1 MQEMKSGIVKFI
13 AILAIGVMNSGC
25 APRFIDVEQPV
36 PHVTWVERQVET
48 VGNAVGPSQGREF
61 VLSTKESN
69 VLGPD
74 ERVRWVAGVDLSKSK
89 LQRSSER
96 LAGGPIDGLFGQAS
110 KNTSSL
116 VEVHQFN
123 VVGDALSIEGQL
135 SLQRFNGGNANRY
148 YVEFLNSGRMSESSE
163 TEMTS
168 AWRSLSAKLKERGLN
183 TANVVLGGSKYEQ
196 RTNAIVMV
204 RIGK

>member
-1 MQEMKSGIVKFI
+1 MQKMKSGNLKFI

-25 APRFIDVEQPV
+25 APRFIDVEQPI

-48 VGNAVGPSQGREF
+48 VGTAVGPSQSREF

-74 ERVRWVAGVDLSKSK
+74 ERVRWVAGVDLTKSK

-96 LAGGPIDGLFGQAS
+96 LAGGSIDGLVGQGS
-110 KNTSSL
+110 KNSLGL

-123 VVGDALSIEGQL
+123 IVGDGLSIEGQL
-135 SLQRFNGGNANRY
+135 SLQRFNANGANRY

-163 TEMTS
+163 MEMTS
-168 AWRSLSAKLKERGLN
+168 AWRSLSAKLKEKGLN

>member
-1 MQEMKSGIVKFI
+1 MKSGNVKFI
-13 AILAIGVMNSGC
+13 AIMAIGVMNSGC

-36 PHVTWVERQVET
+36 PHVTWVERQIET
-48 VGNAVGPSQGREF
+48 VGASVGPSQGREF
-61 VLSTKESN
+61 VLTTKENN

-96 LAGGPIDGLFGQAS
+96 LAGGSIDGFSGQGAKAS
-110 KNTSSL
+110 SGI

-123 VVGDALSIEGQL
+123 IVGDGLSIDGQL
-135 SLQRFNGGNANRY
+135 SLQRFNANQANRY
-148 YVEFLNSGRMSESSE
+148 YVEFLNAGRMSESSE
-163 TEMTS
+163 LEMAS
-168 AWRSLSAKLKERGLN
+168 AWRSLSAKLKEKGLN

-204 RIGK
+204 RVGK